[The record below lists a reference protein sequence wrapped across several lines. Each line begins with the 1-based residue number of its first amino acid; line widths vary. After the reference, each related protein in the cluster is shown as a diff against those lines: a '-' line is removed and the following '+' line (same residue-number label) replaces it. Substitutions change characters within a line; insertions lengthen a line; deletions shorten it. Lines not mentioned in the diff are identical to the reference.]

1 MSIEV
6 TISFSEEMF
15 DKVFLRAASHKL
27 TVEDFVKHLVIQRV
41 LDPHPVVSIPI
52 DKILPG
58 KKDNDK
64 DSDSEGEI
72 VE

>member
-15 DKVFLRAASHKL
+15 DRVFLRAVSHKL

-41 LDPHPVVSIPI
+41 LDPHPVVSIPVDNI
-52 DKILPG
+52 FTE

-72 VE
+72 AE